1 MGKIS
6 KKKAYA
12 AIIAGNTI
20 FGFSFMASKIA
31 MRYCQP
37 EVFLGI
43 RFLVSFAVLNLLVL
57 FRIGKLNLKGKNI
70 LPLIAIG
77 ACQPVIYFWAE
88 SYGIKTTSSSFA
100 GMMIGIIPVVAYL
113 LSVPINKEPFVPKKL
128 LFAIISVCGVA
139 LLSFSE
145 NTEGGISVFGV
156 ICLCIAVLCG
166 AMFNVLTRRYAEAF
180 TPFERTYM
188 MFGLAA
194 VTYVTLGLFKVES
207 NVQSILPLFRNP
219 LFLLALLYLS
229 VLSSVIAFFCL
240 NVAAGGLTSQQT
252 ASFANLTA
260 VISVAAGVIIL
271 HENFTIWHGV
281 GIVLTLFGIIMLNRA
296 EE

>member
-12 AIIAGNTI
+12 AIITGNTI

-43 RFLVSFAVLNLLVL
+43 RFLVSFVVLNLLIL
-57 FRIGKLNLKGKNI
+57 FKVGKLNLKGKNI
-70 LPLIAIG
+70 LPLLAIG
-77 ACQPVIYFWAE
+77 ACQPVVYFWAE
-88 SYGIKTTSSSFA
+88 SYGIKATSSSFA

-128 LFAIISVCGVA
+128 LFAIVSVCGVA

-145 NTEGGISVFGV
+145 NAAGGVTAFGV

-194 VTYVTLGLFKVES
+194 LVYVTFGFVKLEGKLDS
-207 NVQSILPLFRNP
+207 LLPLVSNP
-219 LFLLALLYLS
+219 MFLLALLYLS

-260 VISVAAGVIIL
+260 VISVVAGVLIL
-271 HENFTIWHGV
+271 KENFTIWHLI
-281 GIVLTLFGIIMLNRA
+281 GIMLTLFGIIKLNKA
-296 EE
+296 E

>member
-1 MGKIS
+1 MGTIS

-12 AIIAGNTI
+12 AIITGNTI

-43 RFLVSFAVLNLLVL
+43 RFFVSFAVMNLLVL
-57 FRIGKLNLKGKNI
+57 LGIGKLNLKGKNI
-70 LPLIAIG
+70 LPLLAIG
-77 ACQPVIYFWAE
+77 ACQPVVYFWAE
-88 SYGIKTTSSSFA
+88 SYGIKATSSSFA

-113 LSVPINKEPFVPKKL
+113 LSVPINKEPFVMKKL

-145 NTEGGISVFGV
+145 KAEGGVTAFGV
-156 ICLCIAVLCG
+156 ICLCVAVLCG

-194 VTYVTLGLFKVES
+194 VTYVTFGLVKVEGKMS
-207 NVQSILPLFRNP
+207 EILPLFTKP
-219 LFLLALLYLS
+219 IFLAALCYLAI
-229 VLSSVIAFFCL
+229 LSSVIAFFCL

-260 VISVAAGVIIL
+260 VISVIAGVVVL
-271 HENFTIWHGV
+271 HENFTVWHAV
-281 GIVLTLFGIIMLNRA
+281 GIVLTLFGIFMLNRS
-296 EE
+296 